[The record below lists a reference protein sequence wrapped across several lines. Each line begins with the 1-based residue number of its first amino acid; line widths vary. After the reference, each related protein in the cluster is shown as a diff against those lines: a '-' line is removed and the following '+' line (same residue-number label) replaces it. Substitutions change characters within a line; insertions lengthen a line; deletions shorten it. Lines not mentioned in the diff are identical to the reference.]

1 MAIIDL
7 EFMERYQNNLDTA
20 IKNYVKDKNP
30 NEKGESIPSGTN
42 INDMKT
48 AGVFYIA
55 NDTIAS
61 NITNLPLSL
70 CGKLMVMD
78 NGNGGIVQIYVPNHT
93 SRLFERLWWDNSW
106 GNWVEYAKK
115 GTVYQQALS
124 AGSTSVT
131 FTGLPTTGNY
141 TFDIYTSKVGLDY
154 SSITASSGSLTLVYE
169 AQSSIV
175 TVYLVVGE
183 I

>member
-1 MAIIDL
+1 MALIDL
-7 EFMERYQNNLDTA
+7 EFMQRFRNNLDTA
-20 IKNYVKDKNP
+20 IKNYVKGKNP
-30 NEKGESIPSGTN
+30 NEKGESVPSGTN

-55 NDTIAS
+55 DDTIAS

-78 NGNGGIVQIYVPNHT
+78 NGNGGIVQIYMPNHT
-93 SRLFERLWWDNSW
+93 SRIFERLW
-106 GNWVEYAKK
+106 WVEYAKK
-115 GTVYQQALS
+115 GNVYQQTLS

-154 SSITASSGSLTLVYE
+154 SAITASSGSLTLVYE